1 MRFDNILPINIITKL
16 HALAL
21 VTPRLHQFK
30 PSLKFMAAR
39 RRGKKHKCLIFSD
52 EGLTTIKLTK
62 RSLIQ
67 GRSIHRNH
75 FQSIIYL
82 ISTVIILDI

>member
-39 RRGKKHKCLIFSD
+39 RGKKHKHIAYYLP
-52 EGLTTIKLTK
+52 
-62 RSLIQ
+62 
-67 GRSIHRNH
+67 
-75 FQSIIYL
+75 IYGFNTH
-82 ISTVIILDI
+82 I

>member
-39 RRGKKHKCLIFSD
+39 RRGKKHNCLILSN
-52 EGLTTIKLTK
+52 EGLTKAYIKV
-62 RSLIQ
+62 SLIQ

-75 FQSIIYL
+75 FYPI
-82 ISTVIILDI
+82 DI

>member
-39 RRGKKHKCLIFSD
+39 RGKKHNCLILSD
-52 EGLTTIKLTK
+52 EGLTTINRKLT
-62 RSLIQ
+62 
-67 GRSIHRNH
+67 
-75 FQSIIYL
+75 
-82 ISTVIILDI
+82 

>member
-39 RRGKKHKCLIFSD
+39 RGKKHKHR
-52 EGLTTIKLTK
+52 LT
-62 RSLIQ
+62 
-67 GRSIHRNH
+67 
-75 FQSIIYL
+75 IYL
-82 ISTVIILDI
+82 FTVLIHIFDIYCNYQSRYLKI

>member
-30 PSLKFMAAR
+30 PSLKF
-39 RRGKKHKCLIFSD
+39 SD
-52 EGLTTIKLTK
+52 EGLTTIK
-62 RSLIQ
+62 
-67 GRSIHRNH
+67 
-75 FQSIIYL
+75 
-82 ISTVIILDI
+82 